1 MKTISMN
8 VDNIQL
14 DFETARNISWALAKG
29 LNSETSLMAWFDKKK
44 NKHSPS
50 DVECNAENISGWEEY
65 GIHHGGQEK
74 FVINN
79 GEYVFIYT

>member
-1 MKTISMN
+1 
-8 VDNIQL
+8 
-14 DFETARNISWALAKG
+14 
-29 LNSETSLMAWFDKKK
+29 MAWFDK

-50 DVECNAENISGWEEY
+50 EVECNAENITGWEEY